1 MEKYSINRICLEDNG
16 MNHTAFRCRLQK
28 ITIDNLKNVGHG
40 EIRFSCNMHDDIFGN
55 QSDILGIYGQNGSG
69 KTTLIFAMNVLQQ
82 LLSGQRL
89 WKDMDRFV
97 RIGKKSSRI
106 EYDIS
111 LESETYGRFLVRY
124 FVELKRKDKEDVTS
138 DIEAFN
144 EDNDLTEF
152 PVFVSREI
160 LQYKYVNG
168 EKGNRYNGIIEYSYE
183 DSSANVFGPDIRYK
197 DFISKDKTLA
207 DELRYLKS
215 MVYKSGS
222 SFIFLAARIK
232 NIRERQGFSEELM
245 YIIDSIR
252 MFGIAKLF
260 VLSNV
265 QASIVN
271 ANIVL
276 PMFFCWFDE
285 EEKSLKYVN
294 TKIKLTDETY
304 VPQDIYEMI
313 QKRFMVIDR
322 VIARI
327 IPNMSLKVAN
337 RGTRTDEKGETFVII
352 ELFSMREEREVPLR
366 YESDGI
372 KKLIYILYSLIEM
385 YNDDSVTVAIDE
397 LDSGVFEYLLGEILS
412 VLQENA
418 KGQLL
423 FTSHNLRALEVLDKK
438 NVVFSTTNE
447 DNRYIR
453 FKNVKGSNNLRD
465 VYYQDILLGGQDE
478 CIYEPTSQS
487 AIRRAFRKA
496 GGDLN
501 G

>member
-1 MEKYSINRICLEDNG
+1 MNNR
-16 MNHTAFRCRLQK
+16 AFRCRIQK
-28 ITIDNLKNVGHG
+28 ITIDNIKNVGHG

-69 KTTLIFAMNVLQQ
+69 KTTLIFAMEVLQR
-82 LLSGQRL
+82 LLNGRCL

-97 RIGKKSSRI
+97 RIGEESSKV

-111 LESETYGRFLVRY
+111 LESETYGKFLVRY
-124 FVELKRKDKEDVTS
+124 VVELKRKNKD
-138 DIEAFN
+138 DITLNIDEFN
-144 EDNDLTEF
+144 GDNDLSESL
-152 PVFVSREI
+152 VFVSREI
-160 LQYKYVNG
+160 LQYKYANG
-168 EKGNRYNGIIEYSYE
+168 EKGNRYNGIVEYSYE
-183 DSSANVFGPDIRYK
+183 DSSANAFNPDIRYK

-215 MVYKSGS
+215 AVYKSGS
-222 SFIFLAARIK
+222 SFIFSIARIK
-232 NIRERQGFSEELM
+232 NIRERQGFSEELV
-245 YIIDSIR
+245 YIMDSIQ
-252 MFGIAKLF
+252 MFGVAKLF

-276 PMFFCWFDE
+276 PMFFCWFDDE
-285 EEKSLKYVN
+285 NDSLEYINVRV
-294 TKIKLTDETY
+294 KLTDETY
-304 VPQDIYEMI
+304 VRQDIYDMI
-313 QKRFMVIDR
+313 QRRFMIIGSVITK
-322 VIARI
+322 I

-352 ELFSMREEREVPLR
+352 ELISMREEREVPLR

-418 KGQLL
+418 KGQLV
-423 FTSHNLRALEVLDKK
+423 FTSHNFRALEVLDKR
-438 NVVFSTTNE
+438 NVMFSTTNE

-478 CIYEPTSQS
+478 CIYESTSQS

-496 GGDLN
+496 GDGLN

>member
-1 MEKYSINRICLEDNG
+1 MGKYSIKRICLEDSG
-16 MNHTAFRCRLQK
+16 MNNRAFRCRLQK
-28 ITIDNLKNVGHG
+28 ITIDNFKNVGHG
-40 EIRFSCNMHDDIFGN
+40 EIRFSCNMHDDIFGK

-69 KTTLIFAMNVLQQ
+69 KTTFIYAMDVLHR
-82 LLSGQRL
+82 LLCGQRL

-97 RIGKKSSRI
+97 RIGEKSSRI
-106 EYDIS
+106 KYEIS
-111 LESETYGRFLVRY
+111 LESETYGRFLVKY
-124 FVELKRKDKEDVTS
+124 LVEIKRKNKEDVTP

-144 EDNDLTEF
+144 GDNDLTEF
-152 PVFVSREI
+152 PIFVSREM
-160 LQYKYVNG
+160 LQYKRING
-168 EKGNRYNGIIEYSYE
+168 EKGNRYNSIIEYSYE
-183 DSSANVFGPDIRYK
+183 DSSTNVFGPDIRYK

-215 MVYKSGS
+215 AVYKSGS
-222 SFIFLAARIK
+222 SFIFSAPRIK
-232 NIRERQGFSEELM
+232 NIIERQGFSEELL
-245 YIIDSIR
+245 YIMESVQV
-252 MFGIAKLF
+252 FGAVKLF

-276 PMFFCWFDE
+276 PMSFCWVDDE
-285 EEKSLKYVN
+285 RNLLKHVN
-294 TKIKLTDETY
+294 VRIKLTDETY
-304 VPQDIYEMI
+304 VSQDIYDMI
-313 QKRFMVIDR
+313 QKRFMAIDS
-322 VIARI
+322 VIAQI

-352 ELFSMREEREVPLR
+352 ELLTVREEREVPLR

-385 YNDDSVTVAIDE
+385 YNDDSVTIAIDE

-412 VLQENA
+412 VLLENA
-418 KGQLL
+418 KGQLV

-438 NVVFSTTNE
+438 NVMFSTTNE

-478 CIYEPTSQS
+478 CVYEPTSQS

>member
-1 MEKYSINRICLEDNG
+1 
-16 MNHTAFRCRLQK
+16 MNNKTFRCRLQK

-69 KTTLIFAMNVLQQ
+69 KTTLIFAIDVLHQ
-82 LLSGQRL
+82 LLSGRRL

-97 RIGKKSSRI
+97 RIGEKSSMI

-124 FVELKRKDKEDVTS
+124 FVELKRKNKEDFTP
-138 DIEAFN
+138 DIDVFN
-144 EDNDLTEF
+144 EDNDLTES

-160 LQYKYVNG
+160 LQYKCVNG

-183 DSSANVFGPDIRYK
+183 DTLTNVFGPDIRYK
-197 DFISKDKTLA
+197 DFISKDKALA

-215 MVYKSGS
+215 AVYKSGS
-222 SFIFLAARIK
+222 SFIFSTARIK
-232 NIRERQGFSEELM
+232 NIRKRQGFSEELV
-245 YIIDSIR
+245 YIMDSIQI
-252 MFGIAKLF
+252 FGVAKLF

-276 PMFFCWFDE
+276 PMSFYWWNDE
-285 EEKSLKYVN
+285 NYSLEYMNVR
-294 TKIKLTDETY
+294 IKLTDETN
-304 VPQDIYEMI
+304 VPQDIYDMI
-313 QKRFMVIDR
+313 QKRFMVIDS

-337 RGTRTDEKGETFVII
+337 RGTRINEKGETFVII
-352 ELFSMREEREVPLR
+352 ELLSMREEKEVPLR

-385 YNDDSVTVAIDE
+385 YNDDSVTIAIDE

-418 KGQLL
+418 KGQLV

-438 NVVFSTTNE
+438 NVMFSTSNE

-453 FKNVKGSNNLRD
+453 FKNVKSSNNLRD

-496 GGDLN
+496 GDGLY